1 VFIIDDMLLAP
12 ARGLFW
18 VFREIHKAVEEDRA
32 QEADRITDELRSL
45 YLLLEA
51 GKLSEGEFDSREK
64 ELLDRL
70 DRIQEE

>member
-1 VFIIDDMLLAP
+1 MFIIDDILLAP
-12 ARGLFW
+12 ARGLLW
-18 VFREIHKAVEEDRA
+18 VFREIHEAAEEDRA

-51 GKLSEGEFDSREK
+51 GKLSEDEFDSREK